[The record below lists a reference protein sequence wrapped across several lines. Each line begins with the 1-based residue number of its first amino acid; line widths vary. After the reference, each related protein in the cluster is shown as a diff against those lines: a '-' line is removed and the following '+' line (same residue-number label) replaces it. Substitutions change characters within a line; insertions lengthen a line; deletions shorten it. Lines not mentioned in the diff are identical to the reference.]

1 MDRIWHEALDIWQSG
16 GWAMIVLAINAF
28 ILFTL
33 GLAVKVKLWNKDYR
47 NVSDKT
53 CKLLIENS
61 SEVKGPGTLRKFI
74 DYVMKSKRLNHLAPI
89 FKELHHEEISPF
101 TRNLRIMRVCVGTAP
116 LLGLLGTVSGMLT
129 MFQAL
134 AIGTGGEKTLAMVAT
149 GISEALVTT
158 ETGLIIAL
166 PGLFFVHHLQQE
178 IDRYGTFL
186 ARLETGCAQSLQRMF
201 HRNAMASSESEVVA
215 SSAAA

>member
-1 MDRIWHEALDIWQSG
+1 MDKFFQEALEIWQSG

-33 GLAVKVKLWNKDYR
+33 GLAVKVRLWEKDYR
-47 NVSDKT
+47 NVSDDT
-53 CKLLIENS
+53 CKALIEDP
-61 SEVKGPGTLRKFI
+61 SESKGPRTLRSFI
-74 DYVMKSKRLNHLAPI
+74 GNVMSSSRIQHLGPM
-89 FKELHHEEISPF
+89 FKEFHHEEIAPYS
-101 TRNLRIMRVCVGTAP
+101 RDLRIMRVCVGTAP

-129 MFQAL
+129 MFHAL
-134 AIGTGGEKTLAMVAT
+134 AVGTGGEKTLAMVAN

-178 IDRYGTFL
+178 IDRYGAFL

-201 HRNAMASSESEVVA
+201 SRTANVPKEVGA
-215 SSAAA
+215 ATTAAA

>member
-1 MDRIWHEALDIWQSG
+1 MDKIWHEALDIWQSG

-33 GLAVKVKLWNKDYR
+33 GLAVKFRLWEKDYR
-47 NVSDKT
+47 NVSDDT
-53 CKLLIENS
+53 CKALIENPS
-61 SEVKGPGTLRKFI
+61 NGKGPKTLQKFVRN
-74 DYVMKSKRLNHLAPI
+74 VMGSKSLNHLAPI
-89 FKELHHEEISPF
+89 FKEFQHDEITPF
-101 TRNLRIMRVCVGTAP
+101 SRDLRIMRVCVGTAP

-129 MFQAL
+129 MFHAL
-134 AIGTGGEKTLAMVAT
+134 AVGTGGEKTLAMVAT

-186 ARLETGCAQSLQRMF
+186 ARLETGCAQSLQRVF
-201 HRNAMASSESEVVA
+201 SRRSIVSEPAVA

>member
-1 MDRIWHEALDIWQSG
+1 MDKFWHEALDIWQSG

-33 GLAVKVKLWNKDYR
+33 GLAVKVKLWEKDYR
-47 NVSDKT
+47 NVSDET
-53 CKLLIENS
+53 CRALIKDPSNGT
-61 SEVKGPGTLRKFI
+61 GPKTLRNFI
-74 DYVMKSKRLNHLAPI
+74 QYVMGSKSTKQLSPI
-89 FKELHHEEISPF
+89 FKEFHHEEIAPF
-101 TRNLRIMRVCVGTAP
+101 YRDVKIMRVCVGTAP

-186 ARLETGCAQSLQRMF
+186 ARLETGCAQSLQRVF
-201 HRNAMASSESEVVA
+201 SRRTVVPEPVVA